1 MITAFYQGSAKVLH
15 LPQSRTPPN
24 LQNRDQIDSDL
35 H

>member
-15 LPQSRTPPN
+15 LPQSRTLPN